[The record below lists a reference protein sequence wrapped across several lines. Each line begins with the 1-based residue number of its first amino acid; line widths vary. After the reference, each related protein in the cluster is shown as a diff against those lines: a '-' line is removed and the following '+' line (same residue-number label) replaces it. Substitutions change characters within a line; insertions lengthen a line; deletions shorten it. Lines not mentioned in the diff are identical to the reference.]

1 MTQDNFFNLNEVL
14 GIDQFYQ
21 TEGIFYQPFFE
32 FESKLSSLQRFYAM
46 SSAASKR
53 YLVESQTSA
62 AITKAKEQSAELDH
76 IHFEITN
83 SDLQY
88 FDNFLLS
95 SVLAQMF
102 SLFESFLL
110 EVIEAAK
117 LELNANEPISKDNI
131 PLANRYLKWLTTTAG
146 CEINISKDTWATFD
160 VLRHIRNQFVHAH
173 ISEVPEQMKGKFL
186 DIKNKTSAAG
196 LSDAEGYAYVGF
208 KTIASTVKQ
217 VELGFLKRFSE

>member
-32 FESKLSSLQRFYAM
+32 FESKLGSLQRFYAM
-46 SSAASKR
+46 STAASKR

-76 IHFEITN
+76 IHFDITN

-95 SVLAQMF
+95 SVLAQIF

-117 LELNANEPISKDNI
+117 EELKTDEPISKDNI
-131 PLANRYLKWLTTTAG
+131 PLANRYLKWLTTAAG
-146 CEINISKDTWATFD
+146 CEITISKDTWATFD
-160 VLRHIRNQFVHAH
+160 VLRQIRNQFVHAH
-173 ISEVPEQMKGKFL
+173 ITEVPEQMKRRFL
-186 DIKNKTSAAG
+186 EIKDTTAAAG
-196 LSDAEGYAYVGF
+196 LSEAEGYAYVGF
-208 KTIASTVKQ
+208 KTIATAVKQ